1 MGLRRPTRY
10 SRNFKS
16 RFANVTIVVCRL
28 SLFCGIVIH
37 HS

>member
-16 RFANVTIVVCRL
+16 RFANLTIIVCRL
-28 SLFCGIVIH
+28 ISYRHIFMLH
-37 HS
+37 L